1 MFELKNQIQIC
12 LTVAE
17 RSKCVRELEDLF
29 CEVDSVKPSHSYSFE
44 NIQKKYPTVA
54 ELFKLMVM

>member
-17 RSKCVRELEDLF
+17 RSKCVKEFEDIF
-29 CEVDSVKPSHSYSFE
+29 CKLDTTQFNSYSLE
-44 NIQKKYPTVA
+44 TVSKQWPTIA
-54 ELFKLMVM
+54 ELFKLMEKL

>member
-17 RSKCVRELEDLF
+17 RSKCVRELEDMF
-29 CEVDSVKPSHSYSFE
+29 CKIDSTAPSFNYSLE
-44 NIQKKYPTVA
+44 SIQKQYPIIS